1 LNPGNV
7 SLSHRSRGNPQFRA
21 DSLADDTV
29 SDMLG
34 VWQPVP
40 DTASATERTRVH
52 AEQWQR
58 IAEANRLIAGWQSNA
73 DLPGWQA
80 PPGAPAEL
88 AKALQHYVQ
97 VALVL
102 PDWADTAKI
111 QRAEALFMDY
121 GAMSCALLFCSSL
134 PECYVIP
141 DLAGVLHE
149 SGQLEQRTEH
159 RIRMTAA
166 MIFPV
171 MLHGGLTETQGAGVA
186 QVLKVRLIHAL
197 IRHMILR
204 GNPAAALQTPG
215 NGQIPALADRPQD
228 MYQALYTKGWD
239 TAADGL
245 PCNQEELIYTLLT
258 FGYVYLRSLHR
269 LGLGLPAADEEAFLH
284 TWNVVGH
291 LLGIERS
298 LMVDT
303 MAEAERLFARIQT
316 QGRDHPYRPDPRP
329 ALAQALMK
337 TMEQVIPVRV
347 LQPFPVLMTGY
358 LCGASTLRALGL
370 NGRAGVLTRV
380 LFVLAMGL
388 TRLIDTVVR
397 WVLPEFSISRFVT
410 RVLGYQFMAKVLMDQ
425 TRPLKLPQRLLNQI
439 GQTLHTWSDDP
450 KAPRWLNALEDRWTV
465 QGSWHK
471 PQPPYGSP
479 LRPR

>member
-1 LNPGNV
+1 LNPGNA
-7 SLSHRSRGNPQFRA
+7 SLNRRARDNPQFRA

-34 VWQPVP
+34 VWQPMP
-40 DTASATERTRVH
+40 DTANATERSRLH
-52 AEQWQR
+52 AEQWRR
-58 IAEANRLIAGWQSNA
+58 ITEANGLIASWQSNA
-73 DLPGWQA
+73 ELPGWQA
-80 PPGAPAEL
+80 PPGVPPEM

-97 VALVL
+97 VAQVL

-111 QRAEALFMDY
+111 QRAEALVMDY
-121 GAMSCALLFCSSL
+121 GAMSCALLFCASL

-141 DLAGVLHE
+141 DLAAVLHE

-166 MIFPV
+166 MVFPV
-171 MLHGGLTETQGAGVA
+171 MLHGGLTDTQGSGVA

-215 NGQIPALADRPQD
+215 NGQISALLDRPQD
-228 MYQALYTKGWD
+228 MYQALYARGWD
-239 TAADGL
+239 AEADGL

-258 FGYVYLRSLHR
+258 FGYVFLRSLRR
-269 LGLGLPAADEEAFLH
+269 LGLGLSAPDEEAYLH

-303 MAEAERLFARIQT
+303 MAEAERLFARLQA
-316 QGRDHPYRPDPRP
+316 QGGAHPYLPDPRP
-329 ALAQALMK
+329 ALARALMQA
-337 TMEQVIPVRV
+337 MEQVIPVRV

-358 LCGASTLRALGL
+358 LCGAQSLRALGL
-370 NGRAGVLTRV
+370 RMRAGVLARV
-380 LFVLAMGL
+380 LFVLVMGL

-397 WVLPEFSISRFVT
+397 WVVPEFSIARFVT
-410 RVLGYQFMAKVLMDQ
+410 RVLGYQFMARILMDQ
-425 TRPLKLPQRLLNQI
+425 TRPLKLPQRLLDQI
-439 GQTLHTWSDDP
+439 AETMHTWSGDP

-471 PQPPYGSP
+471 PQPAYGSP
-479 LRPR
+479 LRTR